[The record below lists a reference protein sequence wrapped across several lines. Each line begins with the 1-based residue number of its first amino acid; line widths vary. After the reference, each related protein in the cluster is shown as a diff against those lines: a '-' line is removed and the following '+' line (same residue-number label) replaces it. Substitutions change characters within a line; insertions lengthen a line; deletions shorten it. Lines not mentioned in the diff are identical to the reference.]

1 MTWAET
7 VPGQLER
14 EKKKEGAVASP
25 MGFGP
30 DGGRGRPRRGS
41 LGRAWELG
49 QARAARIWS
58 WAWRCAALAGE
69 AGPAHEGGGGRP
81 RRGGALGRTRG
92 PRRSQRGRSSSPD
105 RIGEAGRGGDPWRR
119 RRRGWATSR
128 RGNGAGEAGTADPG
142 PAGPDPVDPGR
153 VRVKTWPAAANSM
166 ASGPYCGELG
176 VAGELLRR
184 AGRGGAEERRRG
196 PGSGS
201 RKFRTTAAR
210 ASAGLRWAC
219 RADAMEE

>member
-1 MTWAET
+1 
-7 VPGQLER
+7 
-14 EKKKEGAVASP
+14 

-41 LGRAWELG
+41 
-49 QARAARIWS
+49 
-58 WAWRCAALAGE
+58 
-69 AGPAHEGGGGRP
+69 
-81 RRGGALGRTRG
+81 LGRTRG

-176 VAGELLRR
+176 SPASCSGKPDEVAQRNGYEALDR
-184 AGRGGAEERRRG
+184 
-196 PGSGS
+196 
-201 RKFRTTAAR
+201 AR
-210 ASAGLRWAC
+210 ASFGRRRLGPAWAC
-219 RADAMEE
+219 DGPAGPARWRERRERVAALTCRALSG

>member
-1 MTWAET
+1 
-7 VPGQLER
+7 
-14 EKKKEGAVASP
+14 

-41 LGRAWELG
+41 LGR
-49 QARAARIWS
+49 
-58 WAWRCAALAGE
+58 
-69 AGPAHEGGGGRP
+69 
-81 RRGGALGRTRG
+81 TRG
-92 PRRSQRGRSSSPD
+92 PRRSQRGRSSSLD

-119 RRRGWATSR
+119 RRRGWAMSR

-176 VAGELLRR
+176 VTGELLRR

-219 RADAMEE
+219 RAGAVEGEEREGGGADVSRAEWVRALAAVRWRSPVGRSEVAEGGGHVRRGRNCPAARGGRRLGFGLRENSEGITYL